1 MLTLKRIGFYAQLV
15 DGGRKQSMH
24 AGYTESGALDWQ
36 SFELANALVGNTFD
50 SNASSAIE
58 ITLGGISVLFEQH
71 AIVAISGAQCT
82 CLVDEK
88 AQPMHT
94 PIFIKAGST
103 LSLEGIGSAY
113 GMRTYLAIRGG
124 IQSKRLFESIANVKR
139 EGSGGNHDDGCPL
152 QVGDKLA
159 CGEGIALVHALNS
172 RSGQSQSHS
181 ELMAQHPF
189 INEYLQ
195 SLKTDEA
202 SNTLL
207 RFIPGYQWREFSA
220 LERAKFSTSEFALTA
235 QGDRMGIKLQGPAI
249 KSPQRQLY
257 SQGLCNGAIQCAGG
271 GQLMIMLNDRQ
282 TIGGYPI
289 LGALDAFSRARLAQ
303 CHVASKVSFSATDAL
318 NSAAQLGLWA
328 QNIKNLS
335 QWVDRFL
342 N

>member
-1 MLTLKRIGFYAQLV
+1 MLTVERIGFYAQLV

-24 AGYTESGALDWQ
+24 TGYTESGALDWQ
-36 SFELANALVGNTFD
+36 SFELANALVGNALD
-50 SNASSAIE
+50 SDAVSAIE
-58 ITLGGISVLFEQH
+58 ITLGGISILFEQD
-71 AIVAISGAQCT
+71 ATVALSGAHCT

-94 PIFIKAGST
+94 PIFVKAGST
-103 LSLEGIGSAY
+103 LSIAGIGSDY
-113 GMRTYLAIRGG
+113 GMRTYLAIRGD

-139 EGSGGNHDDGCPL
+139 EGCGGNHDDGRPL

-159 CGEGIALVHALNS
+159 YGENKLLSQALYS
-172 RSGQSQSHS
+172 RLAQSQNHN

-195 SLKTDEA
+195 SLNPDDATK
-202 SNTLL
+202 TLL
-207 RFIPGYQWREFSA
+207 HFIPGYQWDEFSA
-220 LERAKFSTSEFALTA
+220 LERAKFSTSEFALRA
-235 QGDRMGIKLQGPAI
+235 EGDRMGIKLQGQAI
-249 KSPQRQLY
+249 KGPQRQLY
-257 SQGLCNGAIQCAGG
+257 SQGLCNGAIQCSGG

-303 CHVASKVSFSATDAL
+303 CHVGSEVSFIMSDAL
-318 NSAAQLGLWA
+318 NSAAQLALWM